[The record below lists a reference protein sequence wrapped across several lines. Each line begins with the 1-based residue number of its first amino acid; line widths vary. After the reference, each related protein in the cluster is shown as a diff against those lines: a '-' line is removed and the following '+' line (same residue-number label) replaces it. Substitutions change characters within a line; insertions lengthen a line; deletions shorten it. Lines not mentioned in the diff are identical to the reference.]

1 MPLRQQI
8 RFCTAPDGVRIA
20 YATSGKGPSLLKV
33 GNWLSH
39 LEFDLT
45 SPVWGH
51 LLEALSSRHTLV
63 RYDQRGTG
71 LSDREVENMS
81 FDVWLRDLETVADA
95 AALDRFPMLAISQG
109 AGLAIAYAAR
119 HPERVSHLVLHGGY
133 ARGRRLRGGGPAFDE
148 EAEMQAKLMELGW
161 GRPDAAFRQFF
172 TSQFLPQG
180 TPEQHHWFNE
190 LERVSTSPRNAARML
205 RIFDLYDVVALLPM
219 VRCPTLVLHSTGDLR
234 VPFDEGRL
242 IAGGIEQARFV
253 PLDSMHHL
261 MLEQDKVWPRWVEE
275 VQDFLGMPAA
285 EADAHPALAQLTARE
300 REVLEL
306 IAQGRDNAQI
316 AAVLALSEKTVRNH
330 ITGVFAKLQVENRS
344 QAIVLAREAGLG
356 RAS

>member
-20 YATSGKGPSLLKV
+20 YATSGKGPCLFKV

-51 LLEALSSRHTLV
+51 LLEALSSRHTLL

-71 LSDREVENMS
+71 LSDREVEHMS
-81 FDVWLRDLETVADA
+81 FDVWLRDLEAVADA
-95 AALDRFPMLAISQG
+95 AGLDRFPMLAISQG
-109 AGLAIAYAAR
+109 ASLAIAYAAR
-119 HPERVSHLVLHGGY
+119 HPERVTHLVLHGGY
-133 ARGRRLRGGGPAFDE
+133 ARGRRHRGGGPAFDE
-148 EAEMQAKLMELGW
+148 EAEMQARLMEIGW
-161 GRPDAAFRQFF
+161 GRPDTAFRQFF
-172 TSQFLPQG
+172 TSQFLPEG

-205 RIFDLYDVVALLPM
+205 RIFDLIDVRALLPQ
-219 VRCPTLVLHSTGDLR
+219 VQCPTLVLHSTGDLR
-234 VPFDEGRL
+234 VPFDEGRV
-242 IAGGIEQARFV
+242 IAGGIARARFV
-253 PLDSMHHL
+253 PLDSVHHL
-261 MLEQDKVWPRWVEE
+261 MLAQDKVWPRWVEE
-275 VQDFLGMPAA
+275 VQDFLGTPAPSDLDPML
-285 EADAHPALAQLTARE
+285 ADLTLRE

-330 ITGVFAKLQVENRS
+330 ITRVFAKLQVENRP
-344 QAIVLAREAGLG
+344 QAIVLAREAGFG
-356 RAS
+356 HHS